1 MPRNL
6 DLTALRSF
14 VVVAETGGVTRASQQ
29 LNLTQSAVSMQ
40 LKRLEESLDQPLLV
54 RSGRGVA
61 LTPQGDQVLSRAK
74 RMLAL
79 NDEILARMTGP
90 GYEGTI
96 TFGAPSDI
104 IYPHIPHILQ
114 RFDRDYPR
122 VKVDLISS
130 YTRRLKPML
139 ESGKLDVILTT
150 EDVIERGAETLV
162 ESPLV
167 WVGAP
172 GGVAWRSRPLRLAF
186 EYTCIFRGPVQTAL
200 DGAGIPW
207 EMAVESDSTRTIEAT
222 VAADLAVHAM
232 IESAVTPRVPPIPH
246 GGELPALPKM
256 RINLY
261 VRAGASLLVESFA
274 AMVREAYLGRAQGVS
289 AVA

>member
-54 RSGRGVA
+54 RSGRGVQ
-61 LTPQGDQVLSRAK
+61 LTPQGEQVLSRAK

-96 TFGAPSDI
+96 TFGAPADI
-104 IYPHIPHILQ
+104 IYPHIPQILQ
-114 RFDRDYPR
+114 RFDRDFPR

-130 YTRRLKPML
+130 YTKRLKPML
-139 ESGKLDVILTT
+139 AAGKLDLILTT
-150 EDVIERGAETLV
+150 EDVMEKGAETLV

-172 GGVAWRSRPLRLAF
+172 GGIAWRARPLRLAF
-186 EYTCIFRGPVQTAL
+186 EYVCIFRTPVQRAL
-200 DGAGIPW
+200 DAAGIPW
-207 EMAVESDSTRTIEAT
+207 EMAVESESTRTIEAT
-222 VAADLAVHAM
+222 CAADLAVHAM
-232 IESAVTPRVPPIPH
+232 IENAVTPRLPPIPH
-246 GGELPALPKM
+246 GGGLPQLPKM

-261 VRAGASLLVESFA
+261 VRAGAAPLVESFA
-274 AMVREAYLGRAQGVS
+274 AMVREAYLGRPQAVP